1 MNYEDLN
8 KYKVTQLKDMLKN
21 SGLKV
26 SGRKTELVDRLL
38 KFQDSRNLPV
48 SPSRNL
54 PVSPSRNLPVSPSRN
69 LPVSPSRNLPVSPS
83 RNLPVSPSRNLPVS
97 PSRNLPVSPTE
108 KKLNQFKK
116 LPKDIVL
123 KLMND
128 MDDRSLFNFCKTND
142 QKDIEGI
149 LYCNNVEFWRKRLW
163 ERYGEFYPENSK
175 WKDFYLKLT
184 YYLNK
189 YGERN
194 AFVYASA
201 NGHLDILKYLIY
213 YKKIEP
219 SLMNNGSIKYA
230 AENGHLHIIE
240 FLINLG
246 DPKIRVASDNNY
258 AIRLASAAGHLN
270 IVKYLMNL
278 PEKYNVDPSAVDN
291 FALKYSAVNGKIN
304 VVKYLL
310 KLPKKYNINPRKY
323 NDFFQKNVNNQYVK
337 NELYKHF

>member
-1 MNYEDLN
+1 MDSQDLN

-26 SGRKTELVDRLL
+26 SGRKAELVDRLL

-54 PVSPSRNLPVSPSRN
+54 PISPSRNLPISPSRNLPVSH
-69 LPVSPSRNLPVSPS
+69 
-83 RNLPVSPSRNLPVS
+83 
-97 PSRNLPVSPTE
+97 TE
-108 KKLNQFKK
+108 KNLNQFKN

-123 KLMND
+123 KLMGD

-163 ERYGEFYPENSK
+163 RKYGEFHPENSD
-175 WKDFYLKLT
+175 WKEFYLKLT

-194 AFVYASA
+194 AFVFASA

-213 YKKIEP
+213 YRKIHP
-219 SLMNNGSIKYA
+219 SLMNNSAINYA

-246 DPKIRVASDNNY
+246 DPIIRADSDNNY
-258 AIRLASAAGHLN
+258 AIRLASAGGYLN

-278 PEKYNVDPSAVDN
+278 PEKYNIRPKADDN
-291 FALKYSAVNGKIN
+291 FALKYSAINGHLN

-310 KLPKKYNINPRKY
+310 KFYKKYNINLRKY
-323 NDFFQKNVNNQYVK
+323 KEFFQKNVNDEYVK
-337 NELYKHF
+337 NELFKYIKNELYNIY

>member
-1 MNYEDLN
+1 MDSQDLN

-26 SGRKTELVDRLL
+26 SGRKAELVDRLL

-69 LPVSPSRNLPVSPS
+69 LPVSP
-83 RNLPVSPSRNLPVS
+83 
-97 PSRNLPVSPTE
+97 TE
-108 KKLNQFKK
+108 KNLNQFKN

-123 KLMND
+123 KLMDD

-163 ERYGEFYPENSK
+163 KKYGEFYPENSD
-175 WKDFYLKLT
+175 WKEFYLKLT

-194 AFVYASA
+194 VFVLASA

-213 YKKIEP
+213 YRKIHP
-219 SLMNNGSIKYA
+219 NLMNNSAINYA

-246 DPKIRVASDNNY
+246 DPKIRADSDNNY
-258 AIRLASAAGHLN
+258 AIRLASAGGYLN
-270 IVKYLMNL
+270 IVKYLINL
-278 PEKYNVDPSAVDN
+278 PEKYNIRPKADDN
-291 FALKYSAVNGKIN
+291 FALKYSAINGHLN

-310 KLPKKYNINPRKY
+310 KFYKKYNINLRKY
-323 NDFFQKNVNNQYVK
+323 KEFFQKNVNDEYVK
-337 NELYKHF
+337 NELFKYIKNEMYNIY